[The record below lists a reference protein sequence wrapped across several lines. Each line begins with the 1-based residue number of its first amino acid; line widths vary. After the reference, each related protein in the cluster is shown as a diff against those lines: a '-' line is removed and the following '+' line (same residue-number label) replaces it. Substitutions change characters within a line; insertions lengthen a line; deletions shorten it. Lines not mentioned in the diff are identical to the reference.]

1 MKRTLLTA
9 FACLAFGVGAM
20 AHHVEPSPFIPQPQA
35 YKMIEG
41 QSFLLTPQ
49 TVIVY
54 TEDNEA
60 AAQYLAEELKSYV
73 SCGLKL
79 LRVKNAKQVRKI
91 KQNAIVLSNATDCV
105 PESYELY
112 TNERS
117 IVITGDLRGLIHGIN
132 TMLQMM
138 PLPVAGAT
146 SVQVPAFFVK
156 DHPHSSWRGIM
167 LDCSRHFFS
176 VSEVKEVLDLM
187 ARYKLNKF
195 HWHLTDDQGWR
206 VQIDRYPMLT
216 EKGAW
221 RTFNNQD
228 QRCLQRAAEED
239 NPRLLIP
246 EDKCRTNA
254 QGETEYGGFY
264 TKDDIREIVAYAA
277 QRGIDVIPE
286 IDMPGHMLAGVS
298 NYDGVS
304 CFPETGWGSAFSS
317 PVCPGKDSALEF
329 CKNVYEEIL
338 PLFPYEYVHIGGDEV
353 EKTNWKKCPDCQ
365 ARIKSEGL
373 ADEEQ
378 LQAWFIHQ
386 MEDFFRAHGK
396 KMIGWDETSISLYHA
411 QMNGTTA
418 ELKPTAALSN
428 DETVMW
434 WRGWNEEVP
443 PLVTRHGNDIIYS
456 PNSILYL
463 DNDQDQFSIDNILR
477 FNPLISHGETGTM
490 TATEEDHIL
499 GYQGNIWC
507 EQIPSREHLF
517 YQMMPRT
524 IALAE
529 KAWGGEGRVLARQDC
544 TLEGLKEPFEAPVWD
559 DAHLRDFHRRL
570 DRHYSYLKAEGI
582 PYHLP
587 ELKGMYNVNAFL
599 EETDLSV
606 TCADASSRIYYSTD
620 GSYTLDKMQPL
631 PSEIRLNLDGSTE
644 LIGTLHVKES
654 MDVTFRQVTSDGTPT
669 EIVQTR
675 FQKDSF
681 TDALGWVGTFDADGT
696 FKQTESATL
705 LPPPNPFK
713 PGLKTVWHEFSGGD
727 CRLIKD
733 APVNAEYECEN
744 VCIPVGVKGNI
755 GLITTGY
762 ISLPEDGIYTFALF
776 CDDGSDLVIDNI
788 MVVDNNREQ
797 YPRELICQKALC
809 EGLHPMTLRYFDH
822 NGGLLRLRVFD
833 PQGREMTPAELY
845 VH

>member
-9 FACLAFGVGAM
+9 FASLALGFGAM

-35 YKMIEG
+35 YRMFEG
-41 QSFLLTPQ
+41 QSFMLTPQ
-49 TVIVY
+49 AVIVY
-54 TEDNEA
+54 TKENEA
-60 AAQYLAEELKSYV
+60 AAQYLAEELKPYV
-73 SCGLKL
+73 GCGLNL
-79 LRVKNAKQVRKI
+79 QRVKNAKQVRKI
-91 KQNAIVLSNATDCV
+91 KQSPIMLWSTTSSV
-105 PESYELY
+105 PESYTLNTSEH
-112 TNERS
+112 N
-117 IVITGDLRGLIHGIN
+117 IVITGDQRGLIHGIN
-132 TMLQMM
+132 TLLQTM
-138 PLPVAGAT
+138 PRPAQGAT
-146 SVQVPAFFVK
+146 SVQVPAFFVQ
-156 DHPHSSWRGIM
+156 DQPHSSWRGIM

-206 VQIDRYPMLT
+206 VQIDRYPLLT

-221 RTFNNQD
+221 RTLNNQD
-228 QRCLQRAAEED
+228 KRCLQRAEEED
-239 NPRLLIP
+239 NARLLIP

-254 QGETEYGGFY
+254 QGEKEYGGFY
-264 TKDDIREIVAYAA
+264 TKNDIREIVAYAA

-298 NYDGVS
+298 NYAGVS
-304 CFPETGWGSAFSS
+304 CFPETGWGSSFSS

-338 PLFPYEYVHIGGDEV
+338 PLFPCEYVHIGGDEV

-365 ARIKSEGL
+365 ERIKSEGL

-386 MEDFFRAHGK
+386 MEDFLRAHGK

-418 ELKPTAALSN
+418 ELKPTAALSD

-490 TATEEDHIL
+490 TANEEEHIL

-517 YQMMPRT
+517 YQMMPRM

-529 KAWGGEGRVLARQDC
+529 KAWGGEGRELARQDC
-544 TLEGLKEPFEAPVWD
+544 TMEGIQKNFEAPVWD
-559 DAHLRDFHRRL
+559 DAHLRDFHHRL

-631 PSEIRLNLDGSTE
+631 PSEIRLNLDGTTE
-644 LIGTLHVKES
+644 LVGTLHVKES

-669 EIVQTR
+669 EIVRTR

-681 TDALGWVGTFDADGT
+681 TDALGIGSFAADGT
-696 FKQTESATL
+696 FAPDATAEAPSKQ
-705 LPPPNPFK
+705 
-713 PGLKTVWHEFSGGD
+713 GLRTVWHEFPGGD

-744 VCIPVGVKGNI
+744 VGIPVGVKGNI

-762 ISLPEDGIYTFALF
+762 MQLPEDGIYTFALF

-797 YPRELICQKALC
+797 YPRELICQKALRK
-809 EGLHPMTLRYFDH
+809 GLHPMTLRYFDH

-833 PQGREMTPAELY
+833 PQGREMTPQELY

>member
-1 MKRTLLTA
+1 
-9 FACLAFGVGAM
+9 M

-35 YKMIEG
+35 YRMFEG
-41 QSFLLTPQ
+41 QSFLLTPK
-49 TVIVY
+49 TVVVY
-54 TEDNEA
+54 TKGNEA
-60 AAQYLAEELKSYV
+60 AAQYLAEELQPYV
-73 SCGLKL
+73 GCTLATKC
-79 LRVKNAKQVRKI
+79 VKNAKQALKVKES
-91 KQNAIVLSNATDCV
+91 AIILSSATDV
-105 PESYELY
+105 PAESYQVC
-112 TNERS
+112 
-117 IVITGDLRGLIHGIN
+117 IHDHAIIIGGDQRGLIHGIN
-132 TMLQMM
+132 TMLQVM
-138 PLPVAGAT
+138 PQTVAGET
-146 SVQVPAFFVK
+146 SVQVPAFFVVDK
-156 DHPHSSWRGIM
+156 PHSSWRGIM

-206 VQIDRYPMLT
+206 VQIDRYPLLT

-228 QRCLQRAAEED
+228 KRCLQRAEEED

-254 QGETEYGGFY
+254 QGEKEYGGYY
-264 TKDDIREIVAYAA
+264 TKDDIREIVVYAA

-304 CFPETGWGSAFSS
+304 CFPETGWGSTFSS

-373 ADEEQ
+373 RDEEQ
-378 LQAWFIHQ
+378 LQAWFIGQ
-386 MEDFFRAHGK
+386 MQQFFSAHGK
-396 KMIGWDETSISLYHA
+396 KMIGWDEISVPLYEA
-411 QMNGTTA
+411 TVNGSKTA
-418 ELKPTAALSN
+418 NLPLWGEGEARP
-428 DETVMW
+428 TVMW

-443 PLVTRHGNDIIYS
+443 PLVSGQGCDMIYS

-463 DNDQDQFSIDNILR
+463 DNDQDQFSIDNILK
-477 FNPLISHGETGTM
+477 FNPLLSHAETGTM
-490 TATEEDHIL
+490 SVSDGEHIL

-507 EQIPSREHLF
+507 EQIPTREHLF
-517 YQMMPRT
+517 YQMMPRAL
-524 IALAE
+524 ALAE
-529 KAWGGEGRVLARQDC
+529 KAWGGEGRNLQFQNILDETSENSA
-544 TLEGLKEPFEAPVWD
+544 APVWN
-559 DAHLRDFHRRL
+559 DAQLRDFHRRL
-570 DRHYSYLKAEGI
+570 GSHYNYLKAKGI

-620 GSYTLDKMQPL
+620 GSYTLDKMQLL
-631 PSEIRLNLDGSTE
+631 PSEIRLNLDGTTE
-644 LIGTLHVKES
+644 LVGTLHVKES

-675 FQKDSF
+675 FEKDSF
-681 TDALGWVGTFDADGT
+681 TVSLGWGTFDADGT
-696 FKQTESATL
+696 FRQTEGNHL
-705 LPPPNPFK
+705 MPPPHPFK
-713 PGLKTVWHEFSGGD
+713 PGLKTVWHEFAGGD

-762 ISLPEDGIYTFALF
+762 IRFPEDGIYTFALF

-809 EGLHPMTLRYFDH
+809 EGVHPMTLRYFDH

-833 PQGREMTPAELY
+833 PQGREMTPQELY

>member
-1 MKRTLLTA
+1 MKRTLLSA
-9 FACLAFGVGAM
+9 FAFLALGLGAM
-20 AHHVEPSPFIPQPQA
+20 AHDVQPSPFIPSLPQD
-35 YKMIEG
+35 
-41 QSFLLTPQ
+41 PH
-49 TVIVY
+49 TVRAKQATISPSTVVVY
-54 TEDNEA
+54 TKESEL
-60 AAQYLAEELKSYV
+60 AAQYLIEELKPYV
-73 SCGLKL
+73 GCTLNSKC
-79 LRVKNAKQVRKI
+79 VKNVKKASKLVGDVIKI
-91 KQNAIVLSNATDCV
+91 LPSSEYAAEEYYIMTAERVL
-105 PESYELY
+105 
-112 TNERS
+112 
-117 IVITGDLRGLIHGIN
+117 IKGDRQGLVHGIA
-132 TMLQMM
+132 TLLQS
-138 PLPVAGAT
+138 LPQPKKGKT
-146 SVQVPAFFVK
+146 SVDVPLLCTNDRPK
-156 DHPHSSWRGIM
+156 YPWRGIM

-176 VSEVKEVLDLM
+176 VDEVKEMLDLM

-206 VQIDRYPMLT
+206 VQIDRYPLLT

-221 RTFNNQD
+221 RTFNNHD
-228 QRCLQRAAEED
+228 KRCLQRAEEED

-254 QGETEYGGFY
+254 QGDKEYGGFY
-264 TKDDIREIVAYAA
+264 TKADIREIVAYAT

-298 NYDGVS
+298 NYEGVS
-304 CFPETGWGSAFSS
+304 CFPETGWGSTFSS

-353 EKTNWKKCPDCQ
+353 EKSNWKKCPDCQ

-373 ADEEQ
+373 ASEEQ
-378 LQAWFIHQ
+378 LQAWFIGQ
-386 MEDFFRAHGK
+386 MQQFFAAHGK
-396 KMIGWDETSISLYHA
+396 KMIGWDEISVPLYEA
-411 QMNGTTA
+411 KLSGKSTDALPLWGKN
-418 ELKPTAALSN
+418 EPKP
-428 DETVMW
+428 TVMW

-443 PLVTRHGNDIIYS
+443 PLVTRSGYDMIYS

-463 DNDQDQFSIDNILR
+463 DNDQDQFSIDNILK
-477 FNPLISHGETGTM
+477 FNPLIAHGETGTM
-490 TATEEDHIL
+490 TVSDGNRVL

-507 EQIPSREHLF
+507 EEVPSREHLF
-517 YQMMPRT
+517 YQMMPRAL
-524 IALAE
+524 ALAE
-529 KAWGGEGRVLARQDC
+529 KGWRGEVDG
-544 TLEGLKEPFEAPVWD
+544 
-559 DAHLRDFHRRL
+559 DAYLRDFHRRL
-570 DRHYSYLKAEGI
+570 DRHYKYLKAEGI

-644 LIGTLHVKES
+644 LVGTLHVKKS

-681 TDALGWVGTFDADGT
+681 TKPLGAGKFAADGT
-696 FKQTESATL
+696 FTASHTTDATSL
-705 LPPPNPFK
+705 K
-713 PGLKTVWHEFSGGD
+713 PGLHTVWHEFPGGD

-733 APVNAEYECEN
+733 APVNAEYECDN

-762 ISLPEDGIYTFALF
+762 MQLPEDGIYTFALF
-776 CDDGSDLVIDNI
+776 CDDGSDLVVDNL

-797 YPRELICQKALC
+797 YPRELICQKALRK
-809 EGLHPMTLRYFDH
+809 GLHPMTLRYFDH

-833 PQGREMTPAELY
+833 PQGKEMSPESLY

>member
-9 FACLAFGVGAM
+9 FASLAFGFGAM
-20 AHHVEPSPFIPQPQA
+20 AHNVEPSPFIPQPQA

-41 QSFLLTPQ
+41 QSFMLTPQ

-54 TEDNEA
+54 TKENEA
-60 AAQYLAEELKSYV
+60 TAQYLAEQLKPYLG
-73 SCGLKL
+73 CKLKIQC
-79 LRVKNAKQVRKI
+79 VKNAKQFGKI
-91 KQNAIVLSNATDCV
+91 KQNKILLTSAAGCV
-105 PESYELY
+105 PESYQLY
-112 TNERS
+112 TNERG
-117 IVITGDLRGLIHGIN
+117 IDITGDQRGLIHGIN
-132 TMLQMM
+132 TLLQTM
-138 PLPVAGAT
+138 PQPVAGVA
-146 SVQVPAFFVK
+146 SVQVPGCFVA
-156 DHPHSSWRGIM
+156 DQPHSSWRGIM

-206 VQIDRYPMLT
+206 VQIDRYPLLT

-228 QRCLQRAAEED
+228 KRCLQRAEEED

-254 QGETEYGGFY
+254 KGEKEYGGYY

-298 NYDGVS
+298 NYEGVS
-304 CFPETGWGSAFSS
+304 CFPETGWGSSFSS

-338 PLFPYEYVHIGGDEV
+338 PLFPCEYVHIGGDEV
-353 EKTNWKKCPDCQ
+353 EKTNWKRCPDCQ

-418 ELKPTAALSN
+418 ELKPTAALSD

-443 PLVTRHGNDIIYS
+443 PLVTHHGNDMIYC
-456 PNSILYL
+456 PNSILYF
-463 DNDQDQFSIDNILR
+463 DNAQDQFSIDNILR
-477 FNPLISHGETGTM
+477 FNPLIAHGETGTM
-490 TATEEDHIL
+490 SVSDGERVL
-499 GYQGNIWC
+499 GYQGNLWC
-507 EQIPSREHLF
+507 EFIPSREQLF
-517 YQMMPRT
+517 YMMMPRA

-529 KAWGGEGRVLARQDC
+529 KAWGGEGRVLCDQDC
-544 TLEGLKEPFEAPVWD
+544 TLEGLRIPFETPMWD

-570 DRHYSYLKAEGI
+570 DRHYNYLKAEGI
-582 PYHLP
+582 TYHLP

-631 PSEIRLNLDGSTE
+631 PSEIRRNLDGTTE
-644 LIGTLHVKES
+644 LVGTLHVKES
-654 MDVTFRQVTSDGTPT
+654 MDVTFRQVTSDGKPT
-669 EIVQTR
+669 EIIQTR

-681 TDALGWVGTFDADGT
+681 TDAMGVGVFAADGT
-696 FKQTESATL
+696 FAPDATAEA
-705 LPPPNPFK
+705 PATQ
-713 PGLKTVWHEFSGGD
+713 GLRTVWHEFPGGD

-733 APVNAEYECEN
+733 APVNAEYECTN

-762 ISLPEDGIYTFALF
+762 MRLPEDGIYTFALF

-833 PQGREMTPAELY
+833 PQGKEMDPAELY

>member
-9 FACLAFGVGAM
+9 FAFLAFGFGAM
-20 AHHVEPSPFIPQPQA
+20 AHHVETSPFIPQPQA

-41 QSFLLTPQ
+41 KSFLLTPQ
-49 TVIVY
+49 TVIAY
-54 TEDNEA
+54 TKENEA
-60 AAQYLAEELKSYV
+60 AAQYLAEELKPYV
-73 SCGLKL
+73 GSTLKTQC
-79 LRVKNAKQVRKI
+79 VKSAKQARKI
-91 KQNAIVLSNATDCV
+91 KQNAIMLMGSADPSAEGYVLYALEEIINIA
-105 PESYELY
+105 
-112 TNERS
+112 
-117 IVITGDLRGLIHGIN
+117 GGQRGLIHGIN

-138 PLPVAGAT
+138 PQPVAGAA
-146 SVQVPAFFVK
+146 SVQVPACFVV
-156 DHPHSSWRGIM
+156 DQPQYSWRGIH

-176 VSEVKEVLDLM
+176 VSEVKEVLDVM

-206 VQIDRYPMLT
+206 IQIDRYPLLT
-216 EKGAW
+216 DRGAW
-221 RTFNNQD
+221 RTFINHD
-228 QRCLQRAAEED
+228 RRCMERAQEED
-239 NPRLLIP
+239 NPNLLIP
-246 EDKCRTNA
+246 EAKCRTNA
-254 QGETEYGGFY
+254 KGEKEYGGFY
-264 TKDDIREIVAYAA
+264 TKADIREIVAYAA

-298 NYDGVS
+298 NYEGLS
-304 CFPETGWGSAFSS
+304 CFPETGWGTSFTS

-329 CKNVYEEIL
+329 CKNVYAEVL

-365 ARIKSEGL
+365 ARIKAEGL

-378 LQAWFIHQ
+378 LQAWFVNH
-386 MEDFFRAHGK
+386 MGDFFKAHGK
-396 KMIGWDETSISLYHA
+396 KMIAWDETSSSLYHA
-411 QMNGTTA
+411 QMSGTID
-418 ELKPTAALSN
+418 ELKAEALLDK

-443 PLVTRHGNDIIYS
+443 PLVTRNGNDIIYC
-456 PNSILYL
+456 PNSILYF
-463 DNDQDQFSIDNILR
+463 DNDQDQFSVDNILR
-477 FNPLISHGETGTM
+477 FTPLISHSETGTM
-490 TATEEDHIL
+490 TATEGERIQ
-499 GYQGNIWC
+499 GYQGNLWS
-507 EQIPSREHLF
+507 EHIPTREHLF
-517 YQMMPRT
+517 YQMMPRA

-529 KAWGGEGRVLARQDC
+529 KAWGGEGRVLAAQDC
-544 TLEGLKEPFEAPVWD
+544 SLEGLKDSFEAPVWD
-559 DAHLRDFHRRL
+559 DARLRDFHRRL
-570 DRHYSYLKAEGI
+570 NRHYDYLKAEGI

-606 TCADASSRIYYSTD
+606 TCADASSQIYYSTD
-620 GSYTLDKMQPL
+620 GSYTLDKMQRL
-631 PSEIRLNLDGSTE
+631 PAEIRRNPDGTTE
-644 LIGTLHVKES
+644 LVGTLHVKES

-681 TDALGWVGTFDADGT
+681 TDALGVGAFTADGT
-696 FKQTESATL
+696 FVSDDAAEAPATQ
-705 LPPPNPFK
+705 
-713 PGLKTVWHEFSGGD
+713 GLRTVWHEFPGGD

-733 APVNAEYECEN
+733 APINAEYECAN

-762 ISLPEDGIYTFALF
+762 MQLPEDGIYTFALF
-776 CDDGSDLVIDNI
+776 CDDGSDLVIDNL

-797 YPRELICQKALC
+797 YPRELICQKALRK
-809 EGLHPMTLRYFDH
+809 GLHPMTLRYFDH

-833 PQGREMTPAELY
+833 PQGREMDPAKLY